1 MRELP
6 SADAAVVW
14 LVRMQAR
21 VKPMMPMDDC
31 RRDRRSTE
39 SGRPSTPYAAGQ
51 PVGSGSRWS
60 AETTQ
65 SPEGVNFRG
74 RRSLAPF
81 CQEKITKKEDLSP
94 PNSSCVPTFL
104 LIKVVLKRQF
114 AAFDSLVVCDFFRQ
128 TETPWLK

>member
-31 RRDRRSTE
+31 DETGEARRVVDPVHHMRRAS
-39 SGRPSTPYAAGQ
+39 RWAAAAG
-51 PVGSGSRWS
+51 S

-81 CQEKITKKEDLSP
+81 CQII
-94 PNSSCVPTFL
+94 FM
-104 LIKVVLKRQF
+104 
-114 AAFDSLVVCDFFRQ
+114 
-128 TETPWLK
+128 